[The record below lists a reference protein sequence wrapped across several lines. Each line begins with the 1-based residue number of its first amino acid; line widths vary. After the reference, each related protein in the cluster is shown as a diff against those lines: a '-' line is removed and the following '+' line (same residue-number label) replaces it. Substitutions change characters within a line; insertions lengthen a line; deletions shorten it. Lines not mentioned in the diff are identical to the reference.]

1 MPRIQRSAQL
11 ERIRKRPNHQVGRN
25 QTEVYLGSNL
35 PSNITQNMITRR
47 QGWAAVVLG
56 VVLLGSASIGI
67 FAIRRS
73 ILRAAGWALVVNDR
87 IEPADVI
94 VVSREAD
101 GAGAL
106 EAADLV
112 HSKVARRVA
121 IFASSP
127 DPAGAEFIRR
137 GIPYEDETTRSV
149 RQLSSLGVETID
161 QIPGYVA
168 GTEDEGPVLAD
179 WCRRQGFRSVV
190 VVSTFAHSRRLRR
203 VLRRSMSTQQMRVL
217 VHTVSARFPDFD
229 PDRWWECRGGIRAE
243 IQEGEKLLFDIVR
256 HPIS

>member
-1 MPRIQRSAQL
+1 M
-11 ERIRKRPNHQVGRN
+11 
-25 QTEVYLGSNL
+25 
-35 PSNITQNMITRR
+35 
-47 QGWAAVVLG
+47 
-56 VVLLGSASIGI
+56 LGSAHILQNVRASRTRWAWVLLLFLLLSAASIGVVG
-67 FAIRRS
+67 IRRA
-73 ILRAAGWALVVNDR
+73 ILRAAGWALVANDTVER
-87 IEPADVI
+87 ADVI

-112 HSKVARRVA
+112 HSKVAGRVA
-121 IFASSP
+121 VFTNSP
-127 DPAGAEFIRR
+127 DPVGLEFIRR

-149 RQLSSLGVETID
+149 RQLSSLGVDAIH
-161 QIPGYVA
+161 QIPGHVA

-190 VVSTFAHSRRLRR
+190 VVSTVAHSRRLRR
-203 VLRRSMSTQQMRVL
+203 VLRRSVSTQQMRVM